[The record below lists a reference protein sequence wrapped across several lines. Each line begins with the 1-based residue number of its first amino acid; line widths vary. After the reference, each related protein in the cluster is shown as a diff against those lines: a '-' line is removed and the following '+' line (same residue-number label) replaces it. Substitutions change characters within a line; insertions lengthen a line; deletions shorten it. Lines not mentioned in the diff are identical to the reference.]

1 MLFNQLNF
9 NFYYFYIKIFIKI
22 IKKIFSIV
30 NIIFKGLIKSII
42 NIMPKVKLTGAT
54 FNTNVTATCH
64 YSNGTHLT
72 VPSSCPG
79 YSSGHANCPPSN

>member
-1 MLFNQLNF
+1 
-9 NFYYFYIKIFIKI
+9 
-22 IKKIFSIV
+22 
-30 NIIFKGLIKSII
+30 
-42 NIMPKVKLTGAT
+42 MPKVKLTGAT
-54 FNTNVTATCH
+54 FNTNGTATCY